1 MNRGMHDNTDLIN
14 EFDFRVFRVF
24 KFLRIAFNQKRA
36 SIGLLSCLSLPMLAL
51 FRLKTRTC
59 SSSFEFE
66 LEKGIVCFVR
76 FLFNAEAQRAQRSF
90 GRAAAPRPPELKFE
104 NTILQLQL
112 HTTTKNSAFSATLKL
127 NKHERNKK
135 MKDNKTTKLPSKL
148 AKKLD
153 DFMYYQNALESLKE
167 GAANAECIVNKLEND
182 ILAEMANCDPS
193 VFNCLLRKNIAA
205 GISNGMIFKVST
217 RSSIT
222 RADGKSETDDKWL
235 RSLPAAFVRT
245 KLSLNKQAIEAAMSP
260 DAENHLTASEMRKLG
275 IARENAQSLKV
286 YDEPSRDELTD
297 LEKLAKVIDCD

>member
-1 MNRGMHDNTDLIN
+1 
-14 EFDFRVFRVF
+14 
-24 KFLRIAFNQKRA
+24 
-36 SIGLLSCLSLPMLAL
+36 
-51 FRLKTRTC
+51 
-59 SSSFEFE
+59 
-66 LEKGIVCFVR
+66 
-76 FLFNAEAQRAQRSF
+76 
-90 GRAAAPRPPELKFE
+90 
-104 NTILQLQL
+104 
-112 HTTTKNSAFSATLKL
+112 
-127 NKHERNKK
+127 

-205 GISNGMIFKVST
+205 GISDGMIFKVST

-222 RADGKSETDDKWL
+222 RVDGKSETDDKWL
-235 RSLPAAFVRT
+235 RSLPSAFVRT

-286 YDEPSRDELTD
+286 YDEPSHDTLRRLMHCVELSGILSFDYDSDKNKKCWDTSFAVSARLTGLD
-297 LEKLAKVIDCD
+297 SPIMKSKNTVLRGASDGIGGMQF

>member
-1 MNRGMHDNTDLIN
+1 MNQINT
-14 EFDFRVFRVF
+14 
-24 KFLRIAFNQKRA
+24 K
-36 SIGLLSCLSLPMLAL
+36 
-51 FRLKTRTC
+51 
-59 SSSFEFE
+59 
-66 LEKGIVCFVR
+66 
-76 FLFNAEAQRAQRSF
+76 
-90 GRAAAPRPPELKFE
+90 
-104 NTILQLQL
+104 
-112 HTTTKNSAFSATLKL
+112 
-127 NKHERNKK
+127 
-135 MKDNKTTKLPSKL
+135 TKLPSKL

-205 GISNGMIFKVST
+205 GISDGMIFKVST

-222 RADGKSETDDKWL
+222 RVDGKSETDDKWL
-235 RSLPAAFVRT
+235 RSLPSAFVRT

-286 YDEPSRDELTD
+286 YDEPSHDELTD
-297 LEKLAKVIDCD
+297 LEKLAKALDCE